1 MTGMSVRELCE
12 RAGPQLQLKILGE
25 GLASR
30 QPITVGDIN
39 RPGLALTGFV
49 ENFLWERIL
58 IFGETEICF
67 LKTLTDEGRQQA
79 LEHIFRFQIPCILV
93 SKGIA
98 PPAPL
103 CELANAMQI
112 PVLGSEMSTTPLI
125 HALTAFLESAF
136 APSTSIHASLVDV
149 YGVGLLITGR
159 SAIGKSECALDL
171 VERGARLV
179 ADDIV
184 TIHREHN
191 VLIGSGNEMLRH
203 CMEIRGIGIVDVQ
216 SIFGIRSIRARK
228 RVEVEVNLREWDATE
243 DYERLGLEERSTTI
257 LDVRI
262 PLVVVPIFPGKNIT
276 VIAETIALNYLVK
289 SYGYNPAEHLNEN
302 LLQMIRRKRN
312 LEVLARDDLE

>member
-1 MTGMSVRELCE
+1 MTGMSVRELSE
-12 RAGPQLQLKILGE
+12 RAGAQLQLKILGD

-30 QPITVGDIN
+30 QPITVSDIN

-58 IFGETEICF
+58 IFGETEIRY
-67 LKTLTDEGRQQA
+67 LAKLSEEGRREA

-93 SKGIA
+93 SKGLT
-98 PPAPL
+98 PPAPI
-103 CELANAMQI
+103 CELANARQI

-125 HALTAFLESAF
+125 HALTAFLDAAF
-136 APSTSIHASLVDV
+136 APNTSIHASLVDV

-184 TIHREHN
+184 TIHRQHN

-243 DYERLGLEERSTTI
+243 DYERLGLEERSTSI
-257 LDVRI
+257 LEVPI
-262 PLVVVPIFPGKNIT
+262 PLVIVPIFPGKNIT

-289 SYGYNPAEHLNEN
+289 AYGYNPAEHLNEN
-302 LLQMIRRKRN
+302 LMQMIRRKRN